1 MSNAVFGKT
10 VENIRKLKYIKLI
23 TTDAKPNC
31 LLSEPDYHKTFFFSE
46 KLLWMEMKK
55 KQTNVFINKL
65 TYLGLAILEIS
76 KTPMYEFCHE

>member
-31 LLSEPDYHKTFFFSE
+31 LLSEPDYHKTFFFQKS
-46 KLLWMEMKK
+46 
-55 KQTNVFINKL
+55 
-65 TYLGLAILEIS
+65 Y
-76 KTPMYEFCHE
+76 YEWK